1 MSHSLSYFH
10 FEWTQLLELFV
21 NVGATAYECDDQQI
35 AVNADIRLP
44 PYLSLADVG
53 PLGINWYATNVLRSN
68 SSAIIPD
75 SWVKG
80 GGGRGGCLTIQM
92 GQKCFKLPFHTHF
105 SDSNDSHFPSQTVTY
120 PIKSESLQN
129 WCWTPPLYWFFSAS
143 VLKLLLF
150 HLLPSS
156 MMRLLHSSVKR
167 LTAV

>member
-1 MSHSLSYFH
+1 MFYADVICRESNILIGQISCLTLFHIFTLNGHSFWSY
-10 FEWTQLLELFV
+10 FV

-129 WCWTPPLYWFFSAS
+129 
-143 VLKLLLF
+143 
-150 HLLPSS
+150 
-156 MMRLLHSSVKR
+156 
-167 LTAV
+167 